1 LREAALDVVATIVGT
16 LFMVYWINHALSRP
30 VARSTTACVRS
41 PRAITPVR
49 LPVTSDDEMGHAA
62 GRFNEMVEGLSE
74 REYLRDTFGNYVSK
88 SVATRSSTT
97 AIAAGESPTPPPR
110 PR

>member
-1 LREAALDVVATIVGT
+1 
-16 LFMVYWINHALSRP
+16 M
-30 VARSTTACVRS
+30 
-41 PRAITPVR
+41 R

-74 REYLRDTFGNYVSK
+74 REYLRDTFGKYVNK
-88 SVATRSSTT
+88 SVAAEILGDRT
-97 AIAAGESPTPPPR
+97 ATAASPTPPPR